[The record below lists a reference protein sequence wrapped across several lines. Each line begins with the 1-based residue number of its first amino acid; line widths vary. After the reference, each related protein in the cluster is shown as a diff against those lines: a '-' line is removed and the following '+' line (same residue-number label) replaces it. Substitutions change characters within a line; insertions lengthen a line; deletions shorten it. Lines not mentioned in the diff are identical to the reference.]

1 MKAILVTEP
10 NILTVVDDLPQPEPG
25 PYQALV
31 RIEACSICNST
42 DRKIMERH
50 FVSQIP
56 LPLVL
61 GHESVGPIVALGK
74 KVRSFEIGQRVLR
87 PGAAY
92 PSELGIASAWGGMA
106 AYGLVTDLASW
117 QEDHPGERP
126 GGNWGAHQIVPSE
139 IAPVEATAL
148 ITLKETLS
156 ASRAAGIGPHT
167 RCAII
172 GTGPVA
178 QSFALWARHLGAPIV
193 AVYGRRTAWAET
205 FVRLGVDAYVVGD
218 RIWPGSASALPE
230 RYDRVIE
237 AVGSSEALQRAL
249 ALVAPDGQVGNYGVA
264 PDNDVMPPIVQAA
277 YTAGTLVNLPV
288 REQDTHNEVLGLVRA
303 GKIRLADW
311 ISHTMPLERVH
322 EGFRLLAERKATKVV
337 LTI

>member
-10 NILTVVDDLPQPEPG
+10 NVFTVVYDLPRPEPG

-42 DRKIMERH
+42 DRKIIERH

-61 GHESVGPIVALGK
+61 GHESVGTVVSLGER
-74 KVRSFEIGQRVLR
+74 VRSFEVGQRVLR
-87 PGAAY
+87 PGASY
-92 PSELGIASAWGGMA
+92 PPEMGIASAWGGMA
-106 AYGLVTDLASW
+106 AYGLVTDAVAW

-126 GGNWGAHQIVPSE
+126 GGQWAAQQIVPPE
-139 IAPVEATAL
+139 IPSTEATAL

-156 ASRAAGIGPHT
+156 ASRAAGVGPNT
-167 RCAII
+167 SCAII

-178 QSFALWARHLGAPIV
+178 QTFAFWARYLGAPIV
-193 AVYGRRTAWAET
+193 AVYGRRALWAKK
-205 FVRLGVDAYVVGD
+205 FLGLGVDAYIARDQV
-218 RIWPGSASALPE
+218 WPDGAPSLPE

-237 AVGSSEALQRAL
+237 AVGSSDALQRAL
-249 ALVAPDGQVGNYGVA
+249 TLVAPDGQVGNYGVA
-264 PDNDVMPPIVQAA
+264 PDNDIMPASVQEA
-277 YTAGTLVNLPV
+277 YAAGTIVTLPV
-288 REQDTHNEVLGLVRA
+288 REQDVHDEVLQLVHT
-303 GKIRLADW
+303 KDLRLADW
-311 ISHTMPLERVH
+311 ISHVMPLERIH
-322 EGFRLLAERKATKVV
+322 EAFQILAKRQATKVV

>member
-1 MKAILVTEP
+1 MKAVLVTEP
-10 NILTVVDDLPQPEPG
+10 NVLTVVDDLPQPEPG

-42 DRKIMERH
+42 DRKILERH

-61 GHESVGPIVALGK
+61 GHESVGTIVAMGE
-74 KVRSFEIGQRVLR
+74 KVHSFEVGQRVLR

-92 PSELGIASAWGGMA
+92 PPERGIGSAWGGMA
-106 AYGLVTDLASW
+106 AYGLVTDLAAW
-117 QEDHPGERP
+117 QDDHPNERP
-126 GGNWGAHQIVPSE
+126 GGNWAAHQIVPSE
-139 IAPVEATAL
+139 IPPAEATAL

-167 RCAII
+167 RCAIV

-178 QSFALWARHLGAPIV
+178 QSFAFWARHLGAPVV
-193 AVYGRRTAWAET
+193 AVYGRRTDWAET
-205 FVRLGVDAYVVGD
+205 FLRLRVDAYTTGD
-218 RIWPGSASALPE
+218 RVWPDPAPPLPE

-237 AVGSSEALQRAL
+237 AVGSSDALQHAL
-249 ALVAPDGQVGNYGVA
+249 ALVAPDGQVANYGVA
-264 PDNDVMPPIVQAA
+264 PDNDVMPPAVQAA
-277 YTAGTLVNLPV
+277 YAAGTLMNLPV
-288 REQDTHNEVLGLVRA
+288 REQDEHEEVLGLVRD
-303 GKIRLADW
+303 GKLRLADW
-311 ISHTMPLERVH
+311 ISHVMPLERIH
-322 EGFRLLAERKATKVV
+322 EGFRLLAERQATKVV